1 MRGRLSALRDTAETA
16 AQTMRVIRQNL
27 SWATLY
33 NLVAIPAAA
42 WGLLSPWMAG
52 VGMSISSA
60 LVVGNALRLAHLT
73 HKVKS

>member
-1 MRGRLSALRDTAETA
+1 
-16 AQTMRVIRQNL
+16 
-27 SWATLY
+27 
-33 NLVAIPAAA
+33 
-42 WGLLSPWMAG
+42 MAG